1 MQGTTTLVLYSLWYH
16 HTYRWPSHAQS
27 VHRMATYTCD
37 DTRDCII
44 QFCPLDDEH
53 MCPKHVEA
61 WNKLIIKFSASSWL
75 ILRCKVVKQTS
86 VRATDMIQLCIG
98 LGAVSACPQ
107 HWTLFHTL
115 STLSLGVTWAPL
127 LLKIWRKVEN
137 ITLVAP
143 WTENNFGCGTLHAE
157 VSWTLTK
164 IQQCFFSKWTENTTL
179 Y

>member
-1 MQGTTTLVLYSLWYH
+1 
-16 HTYRWPSHAQS
+16 
-27 VHRMATYTCD
+27 
-37 DTRDCII
+37 
-44 QFCPLDDEH
+44 
-53 MCPKHVEA
+53 
-61 WNKLIIKFSASSWL
+61 
-75 ILRCKVVKQTS
+75 
-86 VRATDMIQLCIG
+86 MIQLCIG

-157 VSWTLTK
+157 VS
-164 IQQCFFSKWTENTTL
+164 
-179 Y
+179 